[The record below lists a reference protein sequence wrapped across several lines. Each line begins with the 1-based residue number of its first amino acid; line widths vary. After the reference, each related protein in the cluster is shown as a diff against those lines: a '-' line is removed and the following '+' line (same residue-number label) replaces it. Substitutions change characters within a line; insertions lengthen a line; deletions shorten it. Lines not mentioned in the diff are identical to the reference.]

1 MRFRMAIFIVAVMLA
16 GCTHLDIN
24 KNVNALKK
32 VQPGDALEG
41 VIKTLGLPY
50 LRHDINDQRFVAF
63 YQTEAGHSSNTPITT
78 ALCTPIAFERR
89 KVVAVGDDMT
99 EAWTREEEERQR
111 KQYQSELAEA
121 ETAKA
126 AQDARQEKID
136 AIEKAVKPVPASN
149 AALNL
154 KLYRQL
160 LDLDPEN
167 NLYQGKVA
175 FYEAQ
180 SARQKKVPPQPATG
194 KTKERPQQAWTLAR
208 GGLNKMLRRYTGN
221 NIAKMAVQDMGNG
234 SLYVWVKN
242 VSKQII
248 TTHPEH
254 FTLVDSANNKT
265 SCQISASLNS
275 VLEPGSISHGQVNF
289 SKEIKPKEL
298 IFQSQKSGRISKL
311 FY

>member
-1 MRFRMAIFIVAVMLA
+1 MAIFIVAVMLA

-24 KNVNALKK
+24 KNVNELKK

-63 YQTEAGHSSNTPITT
+63 YQTKAGHSSNTPITT
-78 ALCTPIAFERR
+78 ALCTPIAFEKR

-121 ETAKA
+121 EA
-126 AQDARQEKID
+126 ARQERID

-149 AALNL
+149 VALNL

-160 LDLDPEN
+160 LDLDPDN
-167 NLYQGKVA
+167 NLYQGKAA

-180 SARQKKVPPQPATG
+180 SARQKNVHPQRATG
-194 KTKERPQQAWTLAR
+194 KTKERPQQAWTQAR
-208 GGLNKMLRRYTGN
+208 GALNKMLRRYTGN

-248 TTHPEH
+248 TTHPDH

-311 FY
+311 F